1 MVWGRHDASSVSGLG
16 CLIIRRVKPTAT
28 ATPTRTR
35 PSEAVSFN
43 ETIAMAEPDDSR
55 DGAERTEIDGPAALF
70 QDEEAPVLDA
80 ERRDLGGDH
89 TDVAW
94 VRCQARRFWSA
105 AVSPS
110 GRRAR
115 ERQLDGHPYVTGT
128 EHYRHRC
135 DD

>member
-1 MVWGRHDASSVSGLG
+1 M
-16 CLIIRRVKPTAT
+16 PTAT

-35 PSEAVSFN
+35 PTEAVSFN

-89 TDVAW
+89 TDVAG
-94 VRCQARRFWSA
+94 VGDVDA
-105 AVSPS
+105 
-110 GRRAR
+110 G
-115 ERQLDGHPYVTGT
+115 
-128 EHYRHRC
+128 
-135 DD
+135 